1 MCGRYT
7 LVPTEHFATRFAVE
21 SLPDDLEPRYNIAP
35 TQSIP
40 VITRNSPNRVEL
52 MRWGLIPS
60 WAKDA
65 SIGNKMINARAETVA
80 EKPSFKRALAAR
92 RCLVPCSGF
101 YEWRRDDKSKV
112 PYFIFVRNTEL
123 FSFAGLYELWK
134 NPSGNLVRSYTII
147 TTTPNKL
154 MENIHNRMPVI
165 LRPEDEDVWLDAE
178 SDMAHVLSLLEPFPA
193 DQMDCYAVST
203 AVNSPRY
210 EGPSLIEP
218 VQQDGMQAMF

>member
-7 LVPTEHFATRFAVE
+7 LVPTEHFATRFAVQ
-21 SLPDDLEPRYNIAP
+21 SLPEELEPRYNIAP
-35 TQSIP
+35 TQVLP

-60 WAKDA
+60 WAKDV

-80 EKPSFKRALAAR
+80 EKPSFKRALASR

-112 PYFIFVRNTEL
+112 PYFIFVRNTPL
-123 FSFAGLYELWK
+123 FAFAGLYELWK
-134 NPSGNLVRSYTII
+134 DAAGNLLRSYTII
-147 TTTPNKL
+147 TTTPNEL

-178 SDMAHVLSLLEPFPA
+178 ADLGHVISLLEPFPA
-193 DQMDCYAVST
+193 DRMDYYRVST
-203 AVNSPRY
+203 AVNSPRH
-210 EGPSLIEP
+210 EGSSLIEP
-218 VQQDGMQAMF
+218 DQPAGMQAMF